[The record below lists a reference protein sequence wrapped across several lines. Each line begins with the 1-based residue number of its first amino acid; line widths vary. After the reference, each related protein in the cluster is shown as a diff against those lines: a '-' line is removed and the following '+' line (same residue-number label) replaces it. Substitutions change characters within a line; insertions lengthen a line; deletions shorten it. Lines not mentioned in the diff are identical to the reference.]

1 MEFTI
6 DFIDVGDGDA
16 IIVWARD
23 ANVKDIVFFIDGGDT
38 GCGQKVVDHYRQY
51 IEPHLLQKHLIGF
64 VNSHP
69 HADHING
76 LLEILDLLG
85 DKIQFAIYND
95 PVECITTEHREKIKK
110 AYLAK
115 EDEDITHLYEEFQ
128 DIEKLNLFCKKYN
141 VSRYKALAGM
151 NIYWGN
157 AFKILSPSEDF
168 YVNLVQHFS
177 DIEFLK
183 SVEFKKLKLS
193 ANTSISEELAP
204 CEVVDEVN
212 DTSPE
217 NLTSTVIQLTDGAG
231 NKYILTGDAGVDA
244 FDYMESEGFTTA
256 NIRLVQ
262 LPHHGSRRN
271 ISSQWIAKFN
281 PNFYVA
287 SAAGNNKH
295 PRRALINCVKRN
307 LGNCRVYSTHNSG
320 TLTYCTD
327 SSVFPIRGWISAT
340 PL

>member
-23 ANVKDIVFFIDGGDT
+23 ANVKDVVIFIDGGDA
-38 GCGQKVVDHYRQY
+38 GNGQKVVDHYTQF
-51 IEPHLLQKHLIGF
+51 IEPHLLQTRYIGF

-69 HADHING
+69 HEDHING
-76 LLEILDLLG
+76 LLEVIELLG

-95 PVECITTEHREKIKK
+95 PVECITSEHRENIKK

-115 EDEDITHLYEEFQ
+115 EDDDITHLYKEFEQ
-128 DIEKLNLFCKKYN
+128 IEKLNEFCKKNDVTRFKAFADVN
-141 VSRYKALAGM
+141 VFLGDT
-151 NIYWGN
+151 
-157 AFKILSPSEDF
+157 FKILSPSEDF

-183 SVEFKKLKLS
+183 SVDFKKLKL
-193 ANTSISEELAP
+193 AAKASILEDLAP
-204 CEVVDEVN
+204 CEIVDEAN

-217 NLTSTVIQLTDGAG
+217 NLTSTVIQLTDGSG
-231 NKYILTGDAGVDA
+231 NKYILTADAGVDA
-244 FDYMESEGFTTA
+244 FDYMESEGFTTD
-256 NIRLVQ
+256 NILFVQ

-271 ISSQWIAKFN
+271 ISSQWIGKFD
-281 PNFYVA
+281 PSFFVA
-287 SAAGNNKH
+287 SAVGDDKH
-295 PRRALINCVKRN
+295 PRRALVNCIKRN
-307 LGNCRVYSTHNSG
+307 LPNCKVYSTHKGG
-320 TLTYCTD
+320 TLSYCTD
-327 SSVFPIRGWISAT
+327 RNAFPVRGWTSAV